1 MASPGSA
8 ETSGA
13 TIAALLML
21 QRFSLELSRN
31 AEAAL
36 GPSSTADF
44 DLQLLLAVHRSGGAG
59 PSELVELLGR
69 PRSSVARALARLLD
83 QGLTVR
89 ATGRPDA
96 RRALLRLTAAGEGRV
111 DRFVAAT
118 SRTFTSNEPKVAALL
133 LLFGRDPQ
141 AAASR
146 GAATTVL
153 AAAERLAAAEAAF
166 TEELVPAMEV
176 FGLRQASDRAGLL
189 VIRAHPK
196 TRPTLLA
203 RQLGLSPAGVTSL
216 VDRLVSRGTV
226 VRERG
231 VGADGRAVMV
241 RSTPRGR
248 RAAKACVAVFGKH
261 EEWLLDALELT
272 LGHESP
278 DAP

>member
-1 MASPGSA
+1 M
-8 ETSGA
+8 
-13 TIAALLML
+13 
-21 QRFSLELSRN
+21 
-31 AEAAL
+31 
-36 GPSSTADF
+36 
-44 DLQLLLAVHRSGGAG
+44 
-59 PSELVELLGR
+59 
-69 PRSSVARALARLLD
+69 
-83 QGLTVR
+83 
-89 ATGRPDA
+89 
-96 RRALLRLTAAGEGRV
+96 
-111 DRFVAAT
+111 AAT
-118 SRTFTSNEPKVAALL
+118 SRTFTSNEPNVAALL

>member
-36 GPSSTADF
+36 GPSSTADL

-89 ATGRPDA
+89 ATSRPDA

-176 FGLRQASDRAGLL
+176 FGLRQASDRGPPCRQGASQNSTDLAGSAAWTFPS
-189 VIRAHPK
+189 RGYQPG
-196 TRPTLLA
+196 R
-203 RQLGLSPAGVTSL
+203 PAGIAW
-216 VDRLVSRGTV
+216 DRCAR
-226 VRERG
+226 
-231 VGADGRAVMV
+231 AGR
-241 RSTPRGR
+241 RRGR
-248 RAAKACVAVFGKH
+248 PGRHGQIDTAGSAGSQGLRRCVRQARGMV
-261 EEWLLDALELT
+261 ARR
-272 LGHESP
+272 P
-278 DAP
+278 